1 MYIYMDPRQVY
12 MDNGQLDNV
21 LYAGRRPA
29 TDMYVQ
35 QGCRYGT
42 YTGRLDPRRV
52 YMDTRY
58 EDMDPGHVTIWT
70 IDMPTR
76 AIDI

>member
-1 MYIYMDPRQVY
+1 MDARHVDIDTGWMDIYMDPRQVY
-12 MDNGQLDNV
+12 IDNGQLDNG

-42 YTGRLDPRRV
+42 
-52 YMDTRY
+52 
-58 EDMDPGHVTIWT
+58 
-70 IDMPTR
+70 
-76 AIDI
+76 